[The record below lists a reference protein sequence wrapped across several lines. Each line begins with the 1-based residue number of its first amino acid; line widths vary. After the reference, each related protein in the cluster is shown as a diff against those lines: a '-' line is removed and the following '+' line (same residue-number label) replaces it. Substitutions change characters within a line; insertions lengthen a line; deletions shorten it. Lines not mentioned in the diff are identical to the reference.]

1 MLNLSEDVGIESKS
15 DLKNIVPKAI
25 SIRIPHYCARNKI
38 LKTAFV
44 EFETIDEAEENFAN
58 LKEIELPVG
67 SLEVSRVTEEKNEV
81 DVSIDPLRLY
91 VTGIPEEAETS
102 EIQELF
108 PNATVNRNNTAKF
121 RKRLDFKTFAVL
133 TFKTQKEASEAFW
146 SGKDIKIRGSKL
158 LVLYSKNNVKS
169 KLISDPVNAKKKKVK
184 RLQKGNN
191 LKNLGNEKQFR
202 RFKGSTKGKL
212 DKIKSFE
219 ENLIKT

>member
-1 MLNLSEDVGIESKS
+1 MESSYKLQKES
-15 DLKNIVPKAI
+15 RE
-25 SIRIPHYCARNKI
+25 RITERNNRT
-38 LKTAFV
+38 LMKTAFV

-121 RKRLDFKTFAVL
+121 RKRLDFKTKKRVKHFGPE
-133 TFKTQKEASEAFW
+133 KTL
-146 SGKDIKIRGSKL
+146 KIRGSKL

-202 RFKGSTKGKL
+202 RFKESTKGKL

-219 ENLIKT
+219 ENLIKTVKNSINKGLIPLN